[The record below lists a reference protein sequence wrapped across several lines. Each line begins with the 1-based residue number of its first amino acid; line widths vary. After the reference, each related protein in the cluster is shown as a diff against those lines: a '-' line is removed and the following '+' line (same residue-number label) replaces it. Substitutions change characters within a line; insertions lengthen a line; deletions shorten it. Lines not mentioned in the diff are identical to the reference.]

1 MKTFWGHA
9 NTWLSRLYKTLAI
22 LLVVFAVLLSA
33 ARILLP
39 YADNYKEDVEEYIN
53 SAYEGDIE
61 IGELSAGWRNF
72 GPTLVVRDVVLSNSS
87 SLNISVEEVNL
98 GLDFWGSVQAQKV
111 KAKNLTLVGALIN
124 LDQSQLTAG
133 SQTQSTQTAED
144 LDIISDLLLQQIKR
158 FSVLDSKI
166 IIKNSLKK
174 RTFNI
179 SKLAWHNDG
188 TSHKG
193 IGKIEIDGLSQDT
206 AKLVVELNG
215 TVLSDLNGQ
224 IYIEGNN
231 IDLTGWFIK
240 LLGDKHDQIG
250 SNINFQSWVQ
260 INQGSLTNIELALGE
275 TSFSWLSFEQ
285 QHKLTI
291 PKAHVSLYRDGLTS
305 NFFAQS
311 SNIEV
316 DFNGTPWTEFYI
328 QTQYQRDSIE
338 SYISAVSLDN
348 LWQLYPILEENF
360 PTLAEFSKLHL
371 SGDLENIHLKTTL
384 DGIQAKVDLN
394 SLAWQYANNIPGISG
409 VSGEVLYAENKLAL
423 NINAKN
429 SALDFNQHFSRPI
442 PFNDLNAEV
451 NAYWNDS
458 TWTLAVK
465 DIGLSSDELNLQGSV
480 QYFQPENGSGELGIF
495 AYLDRAQ
502 ADQAQ
507 YYLPLSIMSDSL
519 VDYLNAAIKSGQ
531 GKQVAVLF
539 NGPVSN
545 FPFIDNSGI
554 FVVDADLEQAEY
566 EFVEGWP
573 AITGGD
579 VNLNFTNDSMLIT
592 ANDGDLNG
600 VNTKDVVVG
609 IESLSGESI
618 LTVRAPVTAQVSD
631 IQNLMLASPMAD
643 SVGKVLEFIGP
654 QGLVNGSF
662 ALDVPLADTDN
673 TVAKGV
679 IDLNDNQVFLSAPE
693 MEFKQISGQLTFVNE
708 KITTKDFNVIW
719 RGLPIAMNVNGYHQN
734 DAYKLSIDLDGQWQ
748 PNHYLGQIPDPLK
761 SYVDGKLDWQGK
773 LNINVPDDGPF
784 SYKVDLNSDLVNAQL
799 LLPQPYDKTIGT
811 MVKLS
816 ANVSGDEE
824 HSMIEAKLGNNLH
837 FYGSLN
843 HQQTAFTRSHLVLG
857 DEAMLLPISGFHI
870 TTNLAQI
877 NYQQWHELVF
887 NIIDSIPESDPS
899 LADAASK
906 PLIGIPERIRGS
918 LFGADFYGQQITDIS
933 FNLLNRTNSWVLQ
946 LNTDQIRSR
955 FKFYHDFKT
964 KGLEVDADFI
974 HLIEQV
980 KNDTNDENST
990 DTADTAEPVGSTLL
1004 PDDIP
1009 PIKFYCKSCKY
1020 SMLDFGEVNFTL
1032 ARNAINSVE
1041 LTEFIAKRKGNEVNF
1056 TGNWLKDPTQNTTS
1070 IQGIFKTNDL
1080 EKEIEAFDLESG
1092 IKDSGLTSNFDLNWQ
1107 GDPQQFNFASL
1118 NGQLNVKLDDGYLAD
1133 VDDKGARLLS
1143 IFSFQS
1149 LVRKLS
1155 LDFRDIFSNGMFYED
1170 MKGNFTVVD
1179 GVIYTDDVEVDATAG
1194 KLKVQGNT
1202 NLVNNQLDYKMS
1214 FAPKVTS
1221 SLPVIVS
1228 WMVNPV
1234 VGIAALVAD
1243 KVIEKAEVISVI
1255 NFELTGTVDEPNFKE
1270 VDRKSRD
1277 INVGKSKPDAVPE
1290 PNQSGGQ

>member
-1 MKTFWGHA
+1 MKTFWGHV
-9 NTWLSRLYKTLAI
+9 NTWLNRLYKTLAI
-22 LLVVFAVLLSA
+22 LLVLFAVLLSA

-39 YADNYKEDVEEYIN
+39 FADNYKEDVEAYIN

-72 GPTLVVRDVVLSNSS
+72 GPTLVVKNVVLSNSS
-87 SLNISVEEVNL
+87 SLDINVKEVNL
-98 GLDFWGSVQAQKV
+98 GLDFWGSVQAQQV
-111 KAKNLTLVGALIN
+111 KAKNLTLVGALISV
-124 LDQSQLTAG
+124 DQSQLSTG
-133 SQTQSTQTAED
+133 EDQQSNQTAED
-144 LDIISDLLLQQIKR
+144 LDMISDLLLQQIKR

-166 IIKNSLKK
+166 IIQNSLKK

-179 SKLAWHNDG
+179 SKMAWHNEG

-206 AKLVVELNG
+206 AKVVVDLNG
-215 TVLSDLNGQ
+215 SVLSDLNGQ

-231 IDLTGWFIK
+231 IDLTGWFVK
-240 LLGDKHDQIG
+240 FLGGKHDKIG
-250 SNINFQSWVQ
+250 SNINFQTWGK
-260 INQGSLTNIELALGE
+260 INEGSLTNIELVLGE
-275 TSFSWLSFEQ
+275 TNFSWLSFEE

-291 PKAHVSLYRDGLTS
+291 PEAHVSLYRDGLTS
-305 NFFAQS
+305 DFFAQS

-316 DFNGTPWTEFYI
+316 DFNGQPWTEFFI
-328 QTQYQRDSIE
+328 QTQYSVDSTE
-338 SYISAVSLDN
+338 SYVSNISLDN
-348 LWQLYPILEENF
+348 LWQLYPILEDNF

-371 SGDLENIHLKTTL
+371 SGDLANIHFKKTSA
-384 DGIQAKVDLN
+384 GIQAKVDLDD
-394 SLAWQYANNIPGISG
+394 LAWQYANTIPGLSG
-409 VSGEVLYAENKLAL
+409 LNGEVLYANNKVQV
-423 NINAKN
+423 NVNAQN

-442 PFNDLNAEV
+442 PFNDLKATINAT
-451 NAYWNDS
+451 WDDS
-458 TWTLAVK
+458 QWTLAVK

-480 QYFQPENGSGELGIF
+480 QYYQPKDDAGELGIF
-495 AYLDRAQ
+495 AYLDRAD
-502 ADQAQ
+502 AGQAQ
-507 YYLPLSIMSDSL
+507 YYLPLSIMSASL
-519 VDYLNAAIKSGQ
+519 VDYLNTAIKSGQ

-539 NGPVSN
+539 NGPVTN

-592 ANDGDLNG
+592 GNDGDLSG
-600 VNTKDVVVG
+600 LNTKDVEVG

-618 LTVRAPVTAQVSD
+618 LTVRAPVTEQASD
-631 IQNLMLASPMAD
+631 IQTLMQTSPMAD
-643 SVGKVLEFIGP
+643 SVGKILEFIGP

-662 ALDVPLADTDN
+662 SLDVPLANTDN
-673 TVAKGV
+673 TVAQGV
-679 IDLNDNQVFLSAPE
+679 IDLNDNQVSLSAPE
-693 MEFKQISGQLTFVNE
+693 MEFKQVSGQLTFVNE
-708 KITTKDFNVIW
+708 KITTKDLNVIW
-719 RGLPIAMNVNGYHQN
+719 RGLPLAMNVNGYHEN
-734 DAYKLSIDLDGQWQ
+734 DGYKLGIDLDAKWQ
-748 PNHYLGQIPDPLK
+748 PNHYQGQIPESLQ
-761 SYVDGKLDWQGK
+761 SYVSGQIDWQGK
-773 LNINVPDDGPF
+773 LDINVPDDGPF
-784 SYKVDLNSDLVNAQL
+784 SYKVAINSNLANTQL
-799 LLPQPYDKTIGT
+799 SLPEPYDKTIGT
-811 MVKLS
+811 KVKLN
-816 ANVSGDEE
+816 AKVSGGEE
-824 HSMIEAKLGNNLH
+824 ISIIEAQLGNNLN

-857 DEAMLLPISGFHI
+857 DEAMLLPSAGFHI
-870 TTNLAQI
+870 TTNLKHI

-887 NIIDSIPESDPS
+887 NIVDSIPESEQDS
-899 LADAASK
+899 SAATSK

-918 LFGADFYGQQITDIS
+918 LFSADFYGQQLTDIS

-946 LNTDQIRSR
+946 LTTDQVRSR
-955 FKFYHDFKT
+955 FKFYHDFKVQ
-964 KGLEVDADFI
+964 GLEVDADFI
-974 HLIEQV
+974 HLIESTANG
-980 KNDTNDENST
+980 NDTEEVTS
-990 DTADTAEPVGSTLL
+990 AEQLVESTLL

-1032 ARNAINSVE
+1032 ARNDVASVD
-1041 LTEFIAKRKGNEVNF
+1041 LTEFSAKRKGNEVNF
-1056 TGNWLKDPTQNTTS
+1056 TGSWRKDSTQNKTS
-1070 IQGIFKTNDL
+1070 LTGIFNTKDL

-1092 IKDSGLTSNFDLNWQ
+1092 IKDSGLTSRYELNWQ
-1107 GDPQQFNFASL
+1107 GDPQQFNFDSL
-1118 NGQLNVKLDDGYLAD
+1118 NGSLNVKLDDGYLAD
-1133 VDDKGARLLS
+1133 VDDQGARLLS

-1170 MKGNFTVVD
+1170 MKGDFTVVD
-1179 GVIYTDDVEVDATAG
+1179 GVIYTDNVVVDATAG
-1194 KLKVQGNT
+1194 KLKVKGNT

-1255 NFELTGTVDEPNFKE
+1255 NFELTGTVEEPNFKE

-1277 INVGKSKPDAVPE
+1277 INVGKSKPDAVPT
-1290 PNQSGGQ
+1290 PNESGVK